1 MSTVGEA
8 GTITTIDANTIP
20 SVTGNG
26 GSLTKGDPEEQW
38 TTVHL
43 QGTYTDPVVIIGV
56 PSEVGGEEAV
66 PRLRN
71 LRYGPAAPDDGCD
84 GHCFDVRMQEPSCR
98 DDLHLAETIPY
109 LVIEAG
115 TWYTDGVLRGVAA
128 SHSRHPEH
136 L

>member
-98 DDLHLAETIPY
+98 DDRSGPARGLQAPLAFRIVHILSY
-109 LVIEAG
+109 EAFRM
-115 TWYTDGVLRGVAA
+115 GVQCA
-128 SHSRHPEH
+128 
-136 L
+136 